1 MSSAPTLDGDEPS
14 VLAPLPPMH
23 NSLNSIQVSSYGNG
37 ASDRSSHYNSQGNLL
52 TVGAGNGS
60 SRSAASGEK
69 KSRSARS
76 HNSHVSNASSSSKPY
91 SVPLPP
97 LSSLFNANGS
107 ETHEFPISENSHISN
122 HKINVGKSK
131 KDEDGEVDIYTGST
145 SPKKNRILLFF
156 SIGFLVITAVV
167 VGSMFGLRVFTFGEI
182 GFRASGKALAQQ
194 VNSSQNATSDESKEL
209 SVSDEYIK
217 NEGGNVTLQANGSIK
232 DEYTL
237 TRKDQNPADELVG
250 SNTTDYSGI
259 ANSLY
264 QNSGSMLE
272 NYGSSNTSQTGS
284 EGADIYELF
293 GGDGVNFYNAT
304 FGTDSPTPGSSAPS
318 ESVIFPT
325 PSTSRPTPYPYV
337 STSSPEQVG
346 SNVTTYS
353 PVDRSSLNPSSLLIF
368 PPTQPPNVD
377 HSKAPTKFPSRSLS
391 SLPTNIPTFM
401 PTATAATSLPTLPAF
416 VSEPPSTIEPELSS
430 ATEPT

>member
-337 STSSPEQVG
+337 STSSPEQT
-346 SNVTTYS
+346 SCC
-353 PVDRSSLNPSSLLIF
+353 NP
-368 PPTQPPNVD
+368 
-377 HSKAPTKFPSRSLS
+377 
-391 SLPTNIPTFM
+391 
-401 PTATAATSLPTLPAF
+401 
-416 VSEPPSTIEPELSS
+416 
-430 ATEPT
+430 